1 MIQLRDQRYFTGDT
15 PTPRV
20 DTPTG
25 ARGDLLVVA
34 LIVNDTLSAT
44 AADETPAG
52 LTRSLRF
59 TSQYLI
65 HLRIFTRVVDGTEP
79 GNYGWNFGG
88 TNSVAV
94 WAGTFSGVD
103 TSDPVLAGVGDGATG
118 TGSTAVAAGV
128 TSVVGGLHL
137 ILGGAQR
144 YDEAD
149 VGVQAWTPPAGY
161 TERLDRGTNWVK
173 PFVATRT
180 LTADGAT
187 GPQTATFALGTF
199 TNGWS
204 AASIALRP
212 AADTPPPVAEA
223 TPPTYVGGSVTG
235 DFSTVG
241 VTRSGQ
247 FAVAEGELVLVDARS
262 WDNNDGADTFPGL
275 PSGNNLAWT
284 RVAEHRRTLYGSQ
297 TVWAAVATTTTT
309 ITITVSNNNDTT
321 EQWDFIVTRWSGH
334 DGIGRVVT
342 DAGSASTP
350 SLNVPTTGARS
361 AIYYSNGDWSV
372 KAGNRIYRTGAG
384 TPTELLYRATT
395 QNLAVMAYY
404 PDAGQAGTKTV
415 GQTAPAGQKWTATAI
430 EILAAEPAGPTQRDV
445 DATDTGVRTETV
457 ATGATATLPDTG
469 SGTDVVAT
477 GSTFM
482 AEDTAQARDSVA
494 AGQLTDAPD
503 SATADET
510 TVTAGELTVPDE
522 RTATDTAGIE
532 AELAVPTDTADH
544 VESTLITLPVSD
556 TGAGE
561 ATVAT
566 DADLGVIDER
576 RGADAVTIETLFG
589 DLVISIWAV
598 DPDTGNLAALPD
610 YTKLTM
616 SPERNGPG
624 SISLDYPRDGLNFGL
639 LRRAITADR
648 DLEVEIWNFGNST
661 GALRGYL
668 QESSGDDV
676 AEDASVWTFA
686 GGFLELRMAE
696 AIVFPQPLTGELT
709 LGENVEVP
717 RGSVTQ
723 AQWDRLVGLGYQ
735 VSPASENQPEKFT
748 GVPQKVLD
756 AVKANA
762 TSIPV
767 LADPKREL
775 KFDGVTVGELVHF
788 ILTQARARGALT
800 DIATSF
806 TTRADSQ
813 GIPWPTVVTTKYS
826 PGATYESILNSLAS
840 QGRLEWSVSWTAG
853 ARTLNCYVPSGRG
866 VDRTLG
872 ARPVVLRAGRNLAE
886 APRKWSVRNSA
897 TAMLGIGAEGF
908 YADTSSL
915 DAQTRRGRRIEDSTS
930 SQNLATGDA
939 VLAYAQRRL
948 STKRDGQLEVTHG
961 LAMLPGEP
969 RPLVAFDVGDW
980 VYSQTSTSLD
990 RYRVVQWTLSVDAQQ
1005 QASATVTLNDAFL
1018 DAVSRQ
1024 QKELDALVGGE
1035 TVVGTSEDSNRVDTG
1050 VPSAP
1055 TGLVVGSMALMEGPD
1070 AYAVVTAGWAAVTTN
1085 TDGTAAADIDGYRV
1099 EWRRYLL
1106 SDPEDLDDPD
1116 TAPDPDMAGTWVGA
1130 GTTPTT
1136 QIQFTTATG
1145 LPILVR
1151 VQAYDRTG
1159 NRSTWTELS
1168 SPHTTESDTVPPGV
1182 PSTPTGGD
1190 YLGTVT
1196 LTWNGLTEDGADM
1209 ALAHPDFSHVE
1220 LHCSTTSMFTPD
1232 ATTQI
1237 GQLYGR
1243 GTYTYADLPYGVTQF
1258 FRLVAVD
1265 VRGNASG
1272 PSGQGSSVPSP
1283 VVSDDVFDGAIG
1295 SAKLA
1300 EAAVTTAKINDLA
1313 VNDAKIGSLGV
1324 GKLTA
1329 GILNAS
1335 MIMGSGAIIAGN
1347 QSSYH
1352 VRVDTAGV
1360 RLFGANGTTVV
1371 SQLLTSN
1378 GSAMISGEFRTTSAS
1393 TARMVLNPGGAA
1405 PAEMRFYPTSTN
1417 QYASMGPVTSVATNF
1432 EGQAGI
1438 RMKGYSSRWDNM
1450 SGEVAV
1456 FPDYSSIAF
1465 GDERPGGSGIRGRV
1479 GLTEWDLF
1487 LGSSMVRLS
1496 TSYNP
1501 GPDGPGSG
1509 FRSGRVRFLITD
1521 RNSGETYHNSQLD
1534 YSGKGGDSW
1543 PRLVG
1548 FASDSGIQFD
1558 LRQVSMINYAGGL
1571 QLCAASAFSPPSS
1584 ERLKTDITEVPFDP
1598 LATIKNACGHQY
1610 AMIHEK
1616 KIARTRGRRARR
1628 QVGLI
1633 AEHLPQDLRT
1643 TISHEDDEVEGVD
1656 LYGLVTTVWEGLRQL
1671 AERVDALDERGPK
1684 K

>member
-15 PTPRV
+15 PTPRI

-25 ARGDLLVVA
+25 TRGDLLVVA

-79 GNYGWNFGG
+79 GNYGWNFGAA
-88 TNSVAV
+88 NSVAV

-103 TSDPVLAGVGDGATG
+103 TSDPILAGVGDGATG

-144 YDEAD
+144 YDTAD
-149 VGVQAWTPPAGY
+149 IGAQAWTPPAGY
-161 TERLDRGTNWVK
+161 TERLDRGTSWVK

-187 GPQTATFALGTF
+187 GSQTATFALGTF

-212 AADTPPPVAEA
+212 AADEPPPAEVA
-223 TPPTYVGGSVTG
+223 PPTYVGGWTTG

-275 PSGNNLAWT
+275 PAGNNLSWT

-297 TVWAAVATTTTT
+297 TVWAAVATATTT
-309 ITITVSNNNDTT
+309 ITIRISNNNDTT
-321 EQWDFIVTRWSGH
+321 EQWDFLVTRWSGH
-334 DGIGRVVT
+334 NGVGRVST
-342 DAGSASTP
+342 SYGDNSTP
-350 SLNVPTTGARS
+350 SLAVPTTGARS
-361 AIYYSNGDWSV
+361 AIYYSNGDWRV
-372 KAGNRIYRTGAG
+372 VAGNRTYRTGVG

-404 PDAGQAGTKTV
+404 PDAGPVGTKTV
-415 GQTAPAGQKWTATAI
+415 GQTAPTGQKWTATAI
-430 EILAAEPAGPTQRDV
+430 EILAAEPAGPTERDV
-445 DATDTGVRTETV
+445 DATDTGVRTET
-457 ATGATATLPDTG
+457 ATTEATTTLPDTG
-469 SGTDVVAT
+469 HGADVVAT
-477 GSTFM
+477 GTTFT

-494 AGQLTDAPD
+494 AGQLTEAPD
-503 SATADET
+503 TAAAEET
-510 TVTAGELTVPDE
+510 TATAGELTVADD
-522 RTATDTAGIE
+522 RIGTDTAGTE
-532 AELAVPTDTADH
+532 AELTVPADTADH
-544 VESTLITLPVSD
+544 TESTLITVPAPDS
-556 TGAGE
+556 GAGE

-566 DADLGVIDER
+566 DADLGIVDTR
-576 RGADAVTIETLFG
+576 TGADAVTIETLFG

-598 DPDTGNLAALPD
+598 DPDTGALAALPD

-624 SISLDYPRDGLNFGL
+624 SISLDYPRDGLNFSL

-648 DLEVEIWNFGNST
+648 DLEVEIWNFGNNT

-735 VSPASENQPEKFT
+735 TTPASENQPEKFT

-800 DIATSF
+800 DIVTSF

-840 QGRLEWSVSWTAG
+840 QGRLEWSVSWAAG

-908 YADTSSL
+908 YADTASL

-1035 TVVGTSEDSNRVDTG
+1035 TVVGTSEDSNRTDTG

-1055 TGLVVGSMALMEGPD
+1055 TGLVVGSMALMEGQD

-1099 EWRRYLL
+1099 EWRRY
-1106 SDPEDLDDPD
+1106 SDAHTDPEPAEPEPEPELID
-1116 TAPDPDMAGTWVGA
+1116 TRWVGA
-1130 GTTPTT
+1130 GTSPTT
-1136 QIQFTTATG
+1136 QLQFTTAVG

-1159 NRSTWTELS
+1159 NRSTWTELTH
-1168 SPHTTESDTVPPGV
+1168 PHTTESDTTPPGV

-1196 LTWNGLTEDGADM
+1196 CTWDGLTEDGADM
-1209 ALAHPDFSHVE
+1209 RLAHPDFSHVE

-1272 PSGQGSSVPSP
+1272 PSGQGSGTPGQLI
-1283 VVSDDVFDGAIG
+1283 SDDVFDGSVG

-1300 EAAVTTAKINDLA
+1300 DAAVTTAKINDLA
-1313 VNDAKIGSLGV
+1313 VNDAKIATLGV

-1329 GILNAS
+1329 GTLQAS
-1335 MIMGSGAIIAGN
+1335 MIVGTGKIATATSGSRVEMDSAGL
-1347 QSSYH
+1347 
-1352 VRVDTAGV
+1352 
-1360 RLFGANGTTVV
+1360 RLYSPDG
-1371 SQLLTSN
+1371 LLTANLDAPS
-1378 GSAMISGEFRTTSAS
+1378 GSAGLIGEFRTTLN
-1393 TARMVLNPGGAA
+1393 TRERIVLNPGGSS
-1405 PAEMRFYPTSTN
+1405 PAESRWYPASTN
-1417 QYASMGPVTSVATNF
+1417 QYARIKPSTTVAIGYQ
-1432 EGQAGI
+1432 GQGGI
-1438 RMKGYSSRWDNM
+1438 NMKSYSARSDQQ
-1450 SGEVAV
+1450 SGEVNVYPGLASLV
-1456 FPDYSSIAF
+1456 WGNEDGNGRITSRIAASDLLAF
-1465 GDERPGGSGIRGRV
+1465 VGGPR
-1479 GLTEWDLF
+1479 
-1487 LGSSMVRLS
+1487 VRLS
-1496 TSYNP
+1496 ADIGQYYGIQFSLTNNGATVGQSSLILNDE
-1501 GPDGPGSG
+1501 GPNGLA
-1509 FRSGRVRFLITD
+1509 RLI
-1521 RNSGETYHNSQLD
+1521 S
-1534 YSGKGGDSW
+1534 DS
-1543 PRLVG
+1543 PNG
-1548 FASDSGIQFD
+1548 NSGIQFND
-1558 LRQVSMINYAGGL
+1558 FDSKYHGISVINGTDGALVDVHCRNVRQTSDRRFKV
-1571 QLCAASAFSPPSS
+1571 
-1584 ERLKTDITEVPFDP
+1584 DIEPDP
-1598 LATIKNACGHQY
+1598 LNALD
-1610 AMIHEK
+1610 AV
-1616 KIARTRGRRARR
+1616 RRARLHR
-1628 QVGLI
+1628 YRHDGTVARDDGPRLGLMADELPDELIGGTADHLTVDVYGVVSVLWGAVKQVL
-1633 AEHLPQDLRT
+1633 DR
-1643 TISHEDDEVEGVD
+1643 VE
-1656 LYGLVTTVWEGLRQL
+1656 
-1671 AERVDALDERGPK
+1671 ALEARRR
-1684 K
+1684 